1 MKFLVIR
8 YSDKM
13 PIARTATNHAKTP
26 PRSHTAPLQKASVA
40 SLQSSIRR
48 GKMSAE
54 EMKAAQMKRRE
65 MLKKINRDKD
75 ALKQIRRLGRL
86 LMVLLWCSVILATTG
101 LAAAILVGEM
111 CRFGYIPT
119 QEEESQGI
127 LNPYS
132 NPSVGCE
139 SAEGRA
145 KVYSFQSAI
154 SFFTLLL
161 VSANI
166 GSNVVSF
173 RQKELQLLYVAQS
186 EDGDTG
192 DMNLVTKQM
201 RLQRWSKQMYFTLI
215 ELLLCSLPHPV
226 PGYTS
231 TFEVQ
236 AMDRTSIYQFESLI
250 VIFMFGRLWHW
261 WKLFKQSFFVN
272 KFERTVFSLGN
283 QRSIVNLFRER
294 KLHTHKFAIKLLLQD
309 YPGSTVFII
318 FNVFLL
324 TCSYGIRVAESPL
337 NPVQTTYFWNNLW
350 LVIVTMTTVGYGDS
364 VALSHFG
371 RLVSVVVMAFGT
383 LLVSLMTA
391 SATSNLT
398 LSSKE
403 ARLLE
408 AADADLVRADVV
420 LACTKYLQYLW
431 RMNHTHA
438 KQDWREQDSLRR
450 ELWKA
455 LRNYRLAEQELG
467 IYAEEH
473 AAGIAP
479 HHELGQGKKIA
490 FEDEVSTSPTQ
501 FVRKVDTAWLQAHDH
516 QGRPYHIPEGIP
528 RQTQSRTE
536 NPLGIGLAEH
546 MRAGDDA
553 VKHCNDEKT
562 ADAERGETPWPDQ
575 GGESLNEW
583 QQRIEQRLSLLQVGR
598 QNIQGPWR

>member
-1 MKFLVIR
+1 
-8 YSDKM
+8 M
-13 PIARTATNHAKTP
+13 PIARTGTNHAKTP
-26 PRSHTAPLQKASVA
+26 PRSHTVPLRKASVA
-40 SLQSSIRR
+40 SLQRSIRK

-119 QEEESQGI
+119 KDEESQGI

-132 NPSVGCE
+132 DASVGCE
-139 SAEGRA
+139 SAQGRA

-161 VSANI
+161 VCANI

-173 RQKELQLLYVAQS
+173 RQKELQLIYVAQS

-201 RLQRWSKQMYFTLI
+201 RLQRWSKQMYLTLI
-215 ELLLCSLPHPV
+215 ELLLCSLPHPF

-236 AMDRTSIYQFESLI
+236 AMDRTSIYQFESII

-403 ARLLE
+403 TLLLE

-431 RMNHTHA
+431 RMNHTRA

-455 LRNYRLAEQELG
+455 LRNYRLAQLELG
-467 IYAEEH
+467 FSAQERLPGTGPIL
-473 AAGIAP
+473 
-479 HHELGQGKKIA
+479 ELGQEKKIA
-490 FEDEVSTSPTQ
+490 SEDEVSTSPTP
-501 FVRKVDTAWLQAHDH
+501 FVRKVDTAWLQAHDQ
-516 QGRPYHIPEGIP
+516 QGRAYHIPEGIP
-528 RQTQSRTE
+528 RHTKSTSE
-536 NPLGIGLAEH
+536 SPLGMALAEH

-553 VKHCNDEKT
+553 VKNCNDEKP

-583 QQRIEQRLSLLQVGR
+583 QLRIEQRLSLLQVG
-598 QNIQGPWR
+598 